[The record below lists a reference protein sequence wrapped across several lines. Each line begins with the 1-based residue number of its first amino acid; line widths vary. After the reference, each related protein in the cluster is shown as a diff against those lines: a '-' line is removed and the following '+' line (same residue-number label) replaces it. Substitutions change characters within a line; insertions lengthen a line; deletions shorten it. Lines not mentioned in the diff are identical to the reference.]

1 MLQVKSQ
8 EKPPGI
14 LHEDAALAW
23 HEITGKELGI
33 AFRENG
39 TTRRDVNLEI
49 KQDGR
54 KTPTVVQTLASIEIP
69 EEVAEKYADE
79 PLLAETMVA
88 FAYEHYRSNIERISR
103 LMNLV
108 FETKRMVDLTAIR
121 TIDIVFALRV
131 DRDEATDEVIGE
143 SVTATVGT
151 QKFVYSNAGVFD
163 KEV

>member
-8 EKPPGI
+8 GERPDI
-14 LHEDAALAW
+14 LHEDAALTW

-33 AFRENG
+33 AVQGNG
-39 TTRRDVNLEI
+39 TTRNVNLEI

-69 EEVAEKYADE
+69 ENVVEKCADE

-88 FAYEHYRSNIERISR
+88 FAFEHYRSNIERISR

-108 FETKRMVDLTAIR
+108 FESRRLVDLTAVRSIE
-121 TIDIVFALRV
+121 IVFALRV
-131 DRDEATDEVIGE
+131 DRDEDSDEVIGE

>member
-1 MLQVKSQ
+1 MLQVKQ
-8 EKPPGI
+8 EKPQGI

-33 AFRENG
+33 AIQGDG
-39 TTRRDVNLEI
+39 TTRNVNLEI

-69 EEVAEKYADE
+69 EEVDAKCADE

-88 FAYEHYRSNIERISR
+88 FAFEHYRSNIERISR

-121 TIDIVFALRV
+121 SIDIVFALRV
-131 DRDEATDEVIGE
+131 DRDEASDEVIGE

>member
-8 EKPPGI
+8 GERPDI
-14 LHEDAALAW
+14 LHEDAALTW

-33 AFRENG
+33 AMRGEG

-69 EEVAEKYADE
+69 EEVTAKYDDE
-79 PLLAETMVA
+79 PLLAETMASFA
-88 FAYEHYRSNIERISR
+88 FEHYRSNIERLSR

-108 FETKRMVDLTAIR
+108 FESRRLIDLTAIR
-121 TIDIVFALRV
+121 SIEIIFALRV
-131 DRDEATDEVIGE
+131 DRDEDSDEVIGE
-143 SVTATVGT
+143 SVTATVGN

>member
-1 MLQVKSQ
+1 MLQVKQ
-8 EKPPGI
+8 EKPQGI

-33 AFRENG
+33 AIQGDG
-39 TTRRDVNLEI
+39 TTRNVNLEI

-69 EEVAEKYADE
+69 EEVVAKYDDE

-88 FAYEHYRSNIERISR
+88 FAFEHYRSNIERISR

-121 TIDIVFALRV
+121 SIDIVFALRV
-131 DRDEATDEVIGE
+131 DRDEASDEVIGE

>member
-8 EKPPGI
+8 GEHPDI
-14 LHEDAALAW
+14 LHEDAALTW
-23 HEITGKELGI
+23 FEITGKELGI
-33 AFRENG
+33 AIQEDG
-39 TTRRDVNLEI
+39 TTRNVNLEI

-69 EEVAEKYADE
+69 EEVTAKYTDE

-88 FAYEHYRSNIERISR
+88 FAFEHYRSNIERISR

-108 FETKRMVDLTAIR
+108 FESRRLVDLTAVRSIE
-121 TIDIVFALRV
+121 IVFALRV
-131 DRDEATDEVIGE
+131 DRDEDTDEVIGE

>member
-8 EKPPGI
+8 GERPDI
-14 LHEDAALAW
+14 LHEDAALTW
-23 HEITGKELGI
+23 HEITGKELSI
-33 AFRENG
+33 AVQGNG
-39 TTRRDVNLEI
+39 TTQNVNLEI

-69 EEVAEKYADE
+69 ENVVEKYADE

-88 FAYEHYRSNIERISR
+88 FAFEHYRGNIERISR
-103 LMNLV
+103 LMNLL
-108 FETKRMVDLTAIR
+108 FESRRLIDLTAVK
-121 TIDIVFALRV
+121 TIEIIFALRV
-131 DRDEATDEVIGE
+131 DRDEDTDEVIGE

>member
-8 EKPPGI
+8 GERPDI
-14 LHEDAALAW
+14 LHEDAALTW

-33 AFRENG
+33 AVQENG
-39 TTRRDVNLEI
+39 TTQNVNLEI

-54 KTPTVVQTLASIEIP
+54 KTPTTVQTLASIEIP
-69 EEVAEKYADE
+69 EEVVAKYADE
-79 PLLAETMVA
+79 PLLAETMATFA
-88 FAYEHYRSNIERISR
+88 FEHYRGNIERISR

-108 FETKRMVDLTAIR
+108 FESRRLVDLTAVR
-121 TIDIVFALRV
+121 TIEIVFAVRV
-131 DRDEATDEVIGE
+131 ERDEATDEVIGE
-143 SVTATVGT
+143 SVTATVGQ